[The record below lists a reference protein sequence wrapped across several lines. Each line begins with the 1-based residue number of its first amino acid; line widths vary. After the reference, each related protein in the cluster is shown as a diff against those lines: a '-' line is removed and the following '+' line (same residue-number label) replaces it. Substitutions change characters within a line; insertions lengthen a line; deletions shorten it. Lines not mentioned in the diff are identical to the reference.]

1 MSFSPPAPV
10 SLDGSR
16 SRIGIVA
23 ARYNPEL
30 VDALVAQ
37 VRNYLREA
45 RVREDAVELWRVPGS
60 NEIPV
65 AVAAMLARGACDAV
79 VALGVIIRGDTI
91 HYEVIAESSAHALQ
105 HAALGARVP
114 VINGIV
120 VAENEAQA
128 RDRCLG
134 AINRGAEFAWAALE
148 MAALKRDC
156 FPETPRP

>member
-10 SLDGSR
+10 SLDGSACR
-16 SRIGIVA
+16 FGIVA

-30 VDALVAQ
+30 VDALVNQ
-37 VRNYLREA
+37 VRDYLRQA
-45 RVREDAVELWRVPGS
+45 RVRETAVEVWRVPGS

-65 AVAAMLARGACDAV
+65 AVAGMLAGGGYDTV
-79 VALGVIIRGDTI
+79 IALGVIIRGDTI

-105 HAALGARVP
+105 EVALAARVP

-120 VAENEAQA
+120 VAENEQQA

-134 AINRGAEFAWAALE
+134 RVNRGAEFAWAALE
-148 MAALKRDC
+148 MAALKRAH
-156 FPETPRP
+156 FPGPKQ